1 MAKPTGD
8 KEMLF
13 AIISDIHSNL
23 EALMAVLADIDKRG
37 IKTIYCLGDVIGYG
51 PNPAECLDLVISRT
65 EWCVLG
71 NHDYAVFY
79 EPTNFNYAAEQASF
93 WTRGVLENGKDAERR
108 KQWWSFLGS
117 LPMRRSL
124 KAKLGGYNVAI
135 DFVHASP
142 RRPINEYIFPDDVYT
157 NPVKV
162 RVLFDRVSHICFV
175 GHTHI
180 PGVFLDEPDFYTPDE
195 LGGIYPIVSREKA
208 IINIGSVG
216 QPRDRDIRASYAVV
230 DDNELHFVRVAYDV
244 EKTVSKIKAIDQ
256 LDDFH
261 AERLREGR

>member
-1 MAKPTGD
+1 M
-8 KEMLF
+8 F
-13 AIISDIHSNL
+13 AVISDIHSNL
-23 EALMAVLADIDKRG
+23 EALTTVLSDIERRG

-51 PNPAECLDLVISRT
+51 PNPKECLDLIIEKT

-93 WTRGVLENGKDAERR
+93 WTREVLEIEGEKELHNRR
-108 KQWWSFLGS
+108 WSFLGG
-117 LPMRRSL
+117 LPMRQTL
-124 KAKLGGYNVAI
+124 KTKQEASTIVM

-162 RVLFDRVSHICFV
+162 RVLFERVRHICFV
-175 GHTHI
+175 GHTHL
-180 PGVFLDEPDFYTPDE
+180 PGVFLDEPDFYLPEE
-195 LGGIYPIVSREKA
+195 LGNVYPIVDDEKA

-216 QPRDRDIRASYAVV
+216 QPRDKDNRASYVYV
-230 DDNELHFVRVAYDV
+230 DENELHFVRLKYDF
-244 EKTVSKIKAIDQ
+244 ETTMEKIKAIDR
-256 LDDFH
+256 LDNFH
-261 AERLREGR
+261 AERLQDGR